1 MYSQN
6 YLMSKNIKI
15 AVGLI
20 YILCLSL
27 ILYGFF
33 IFIDVTRLNDYIY
46 IRDKT
51 QFLIEIRDQNLF
63 LFTTL
68 FFVFSIIW
76 ILLLGF
82 ATPIALI
89 AGFLFGKIYGTL
101 ISVFGFTLGCTLLY
115 IFANQ
120 YFKSL
125 ILKKLSQRISKF
137 KDIFN
142 KNEFLYFMIFRF
154 AGGGGTPF
162 AIQNLLPVIFNM
174 KVKNYFFSTLIGL
187 FPMVF
192 ILCAIG
198 SGIEKIIENNI
209 DPSFLIMIQNK
220 EILFP
225 ILGFFIILIFS
236 FLLRK
241 IYFKK

>member
-1 MYSQN
+1 MT
-6 YLMSKNIKI
+6 KNIKI
-15 AVGLI
+15 TVGLI

-33 IFIDVTRLNDYIY
+33 IFIDVTQLNDYIY

-51 QFLIEIRDQNLF
+51 QFLIEIRDQNL
-63 LFTTL
+63 LMFTTL
-68 FFVFSIIW
+68 FFLFSILW

-82 ATPIALI
+82 ASPISLI
-89 AGFLFGKIYGTL
+89 AGFLFGKFLGTL
-101 ISVFGFTLGCTLLY
+101 ISVFGFTIGCILLY
-115 IFANQ
+115 ILANQ
-120 YFKSL
+120 YFKDL
-125 ILKKLSQRISKF
+125 IFKKLSGKISKF
-137 KDIFN
+137 KDMFN

-154 AGGGGTPF
+154 AGGGGIPF
-162 AIQNLLPVIFNM
+162 AIQNLLPVLFNM

-198 SGIEKIIENNI
+198 EGIEKIIENNV
-209 DPSFLIMIQNK
+209 DPSFYTMIQNK

-225 ILGFFIILIFS
+225 ILGFFTILIIS

>member
-1 MYSQN
+1 MT
-6 YLMSKNIKI
+6 KNIKI
-15 AVGLI
+15 ALGLI

-33 IFIDVTRLNDYIY
+33 IFVDVTQLNNYGY

-51 QFLIEIRDQNLF
+51 QFLIEIRDQNLVW
-63 LFTTL
+63 FTTL
-68 FFVFSIIW
+68 FFLFLILW

-82 ATPIALI
+82 ATPMALV

-101 ISVFGFTLGCTLLY
+101 ISVFGFTIGCTLLY

-125 ILKKLSQRISKF
+125 ILEKLSKRISKF
-137 KDIFN
+137 KEIFN
-142 KNEFLYFMIFRF
+142 KNEFFYFMIFRF

-162 AIQNLLPVIFNM
+162 AIQNLLPVLFNM
-174 KVKNYFFSTLIGL
+174 KIKNYFFSTLIGL

-209 DPSFLIMIQNK
+209 DPSFLTMIQNK
-220 EILFP
+220 EIYFP
-225 ILGFFIILIFS
+225 ILGFFTILFLS

>member
-1 MYSQN
+1 
-6 YLMSKNIKI
+6 MSKNIKI

-20 YILCLSL
+20 YILCLGL

-33 IFIDVTRLNDYIY
+33 TFIDITQLNNYSY

-51 QFLIEIRDQNLF
+51 QFLIAIKDQNQFWFTILFF
-63 LFTTL
+63 LFC
-68 FFVFSIIW
+68 IIW

-82 ATPIALI
+82 ATPISLI
-89 AGFLFGKIYGTL
+89 AGFLFGKLYGTL
-101 ISVFGFTLGCTLLY
+101 ISVFGFTIGCTLLY
-115 IFANQ
+115 FLANQ
-120 YFKSL
+120 YFKNL
-125 ILKKLSQRISKF
+125 IIEKLSNKISKF
-137 KDIFN
+137 KETFN
-142 KNEFLYFMIFRF
+142 KNEFSYFMIFRL

-162 AIQNLLPVIFNM
+162 AIQNLLPVFFNM
-174 KVKNYFFSTLIGL
+174 KLKNYFFSTLIGL

-209 DPSFLIMIQNK
+209 DTNLLAMVQNK

-225 ILGFFIILIFS
+225 LIGFFVIIIIS
-236 FLLRK
+236 FFLRK
-241 IYFKK
+241 VYFKK

>member
-1 MYSQN
+1 
-6 YLMSKNIKI
+6 MSKNIKI

-20 YILCLSL
+20 YILCLVL

-33 IFIDVTRLNDYIY
+33 TFIDITQLNNYSYIV
-46 IRDKT
+46 DKT
-51 QFLIEIRDQNLF
+51 QFLIAIKDQNQFWFTILFF
-63 LFTTL
+63 LFC
-68 FFVFSIIW
+68 IIW

-82 ATPIALI
+82 ATPISLI
-89 AGFLFGKIYGTL
+89 AGFLFGKLYGTL
-101 ISVFGFTLGCTLLY
+101 ISVFGFTIGCTLLY
-115 IFANQ
+115 FLANQ
-120 YFKSL
+120 YFKNL
-125 ILKKLSQRISKF
+125 IIEKLSNKISKF
-137 KDIFN
+137 KETFN

-162 AIQNLLPVIFNM
+162 AIQNLLPVFFNM
-174 KVKNYFFSTLIGL
+174 KLKNYFFSTLIGL

-209 DPSFLIMIQNK
+209 DTSLLAMVQNK

-225 ILGFFIILIFS
+225 LIGFFIIIIISS
-236 FLLRK
+236 FLRK
-241 IYFKK
+241 VYFKK

>member
-1 MYSQN
+1 MT
-6 YLMSKNIKI
+6 KNIKI
-15 AVGLI
+15 ALGLI

-33 IFIDVTRLNDYIY
+33 IFVDVTQLNNYGY

-51 QFLIEIRDQNLF
+51 QFLIEIRDQNLVWFTALFF
-63 LFTTL
+63 LFL
-68 FFVFSIIW
+68 ILW

-82 ATPIALI
+82 ATPMALV

-101 ISVFGFTLGCTLLY
+101 ISVFGFTIGCTLLY

-125 ILKKLSQRISKF
+125 ILEKLSKRISKF
-137 KDIFN
+137 KEIFN
-142 KNEFLYFMIFRF
+142 KNEFFYFMIFRF

-162 AIQNLLPVIFNM
+162 AIQNLLPVLFNM
-174 KVKNYFFSTLIGL
+174 KIKNYFFSTLIGL

-209 DPSFLIMIQNK
+209 DPSFLTMIQNK
-220 EILFP
+220 EIYFP
-225 ILGFFIILIFS
+225 ILGFFTILFLS

>member
-1 MYSQN
+1 MT
-6 YLMSKNIKI
+6 KNTKI
-15 AVGLI
+15 TVGLV
-20 YILCLSL
+20 YILCLGL
-27 ILYGFF
+27 ILYGFV
-33 IFIDVTRLNDYIY
+33 IFVDVTQLNDYTY

-51 QFLIEIRDQNLF
+51 QFLIEIREQNLF
-63 LFTTL
+63 WFSTI
-68 FFVFSIIW
+68 FFLFSIVW

-82 ATPIALI
+82 ATPVALV

-120 YFKSL
+120 YFKSF
-125 ILKKLSQRISKF
+125 ILEKLSKKIFKF
-137 KDIFN
+137 KKIFN
-142 KNEFLYFMIFRF
+142 KNEFFYFMIFRF

-162 AIQNLLPVIFNM
+162 AIQNLLPVLFNM
-174 KVKNYFFSTLIGL
+174 KIKNYFFSTLIGL

-198 SGIEKIIENNI
+198 SGIEKIIENNV
-209 DPSFLIMIQNK
+209 DPSFFTMIQNK

-225 ILGFFIILIFS
+225 ILGFFIILIIS

>member
-1 MYSQN
+1 MT
-6 YLMSKNIKI
+6 KNIKI
-15 AVGLI
+15 AVGLV

-33 IFIDVTRLNDYIY
+33 IFVDVTQLNNYSY
-46 IRDKT
+46 IRDKS
-51 QFLIEIRDQNLF
+51 QFLIEIRDKNLF
-63 LFTTL
+63 WFGFL
-68 FFVFSIIW
+68 FFLFSIIW

-82 ATPIALI
+82 ATPLAIV
-89 AGFLFGKIYGTL
+89 AGFLFGKLYGTI
-101 ISVFGFTLGCTLLY
+101 ISVFGFSLGCTFLY

-120 YFKSL
+120 YFKDL
-125 ILKKLSQRISKF
+125 ILEKLSKRISKF
-137 KDIFN
+137 KETFN
-142 KNEFLYFMIFRF
+142 KNEFFYFMIFRF

-162 AIQNLLPVIFNM
+162 AIQNLLPVLFNM
-174 KVKNYFFSTLIGL
+174 KVKNYFFSTFIGL

-198 SGIEKIIENNI
+198 SGIEKIIEQNI
-209 DPSFLIMIQNK
+209 NPSFLIMIQNR

-225 ILGFFIILIFS
+225 ILGFFAILMFS
-236 FLLRK
+236 FILRK

>member
-1 MYSQN
+1 MT
-6 YLMSKNIKI
+6 KNIKI
-15 AVGLI
+15 AVGII

-33 IFIDVTRLNDYIY
+33 IFIDVTQLNNYSY

-51 QFLIEIRDQNLF
+51 QFLIEIRDKNVF
-63 LFTTL
+63 WFTTI
-68 FFVFSIIW
+68 FFLFSIIW

-82 ATPIALI
+82 ATPIALV

-101 ISVFGFTLGCTLLY
+101 ISVFGFTIGCTILY

-120 YFKSL
+120 YFKDI
-125 ILKKLSQRISKF
+125 ILEKLSKKISKF
-137 KDIFN
+137 KEIFN
-142 KNEFLYFMIFRF
+142 KNEFFYFMIFRF

-162 AIQNLLPVIFNM
+162 AIQNLLPVFFNM
-174 KVKNYFFSTLIGL
+174 KIKNYFFSTLIGL
-187 FPMVF
+187 FPIIF
-192 ILCAIG
+192 ILSAIG
-198 SGIEKIIENNI
+198 SGIEKIIENNVE
-209 DPSFLIMIQNK
+209 PSFLTMIQNK

-225 ILGFFIILIFS
+225 ILGFFAILIFS
-236 FLLRK
+236 FILRK

>member
-1 MYSQN
+1 MT
-6 YLMSKNIKI
+6 KNIKI
-15 AVGLI
+15 AVGLV

-33 IFIDVTRLNDYIY
+33 IFVDVTQLNNYSY

-51 QFLIEIRDQNLF
+51 QFLIEIRDKNLF
-63 LFTTL
+63 WFGSL
-68 FFVFSIIW
+68 FFLFSIIW

-82 ATPIALI
+82 ATPMAIV
-89 AGFLFGKIYGTL
+89 AGFLFGKLYGTI
-101 ISVFGFTLGCTLLY
+101 ISVFGFTLGCTFLY

-120 YFKSL
+120 YFKDL
-125 ILKKLSQRISKF
+125 ILEKLSKRISKF
-137 KDIFN
+137 KETFN
-142 KNEFLYFMIFRF
+142 KNEFFYFMIFRF

-162 AIQNLLPVIFNM
+162 AIQNLLPVLFNM

-198 SGIEKIIENNI
+198 SGIEKIIEENI
-209 DPSFLIMIQNK
+209 DPGFLIMIQNR

-225 ILGFFIILIFS
+225 ILGFFVILMFS
-236 FLLRK
+236 FILRK

>member
-1 MYSQN
+1 MT
-6 YLMSKNIKI
+6 KNIKI
-15 AVGLI
+15 TLGFI

-33 IFIDVTRLNDYIY
+33 IFVDVTQLNNYSY

-51 QFLIEIRDQNLF
+51 QFLIEIRDNNLIWF
-63 LFTTL
+63 SVL
-68 FFVFSIIW
+68 FFLFSIIW

-82 ATPIALI
+82 ATPLALV
-89 AGFLFGKIYGTL
+89 AGFLFGKLYGTL
-101 ISVFGFTLGCTLLY
+101 ISVIGFTIGCTVLY

-120 YFKSL
+120 YFKDF
-125 ILKKLSQRISKF
+125 ILEKLAKKISKF

-142 KNEFLYFMIFRF
+142 KNEFFYFMIFRF

-162 AIQNLLPVIFNM
+162 AIQNLLPVLFNM
-174 KVKNYFFSTLIGL
+174 KIKNYFFSTFIGL

-192 ILCAIG
+192 ILCSIG
-198 SGIEKIIENNI
+198 SGIEKIIEENI
-209 DPSFLIMIQNK
+209 DPSFFTIIQNK
-220 EILFP
+220 EIFFP
-225 ILGFFIILIFS
+225 LIGFFTIVIIS
-236 FLLRK
+236 FILRK

>member
-1 MYSQN
+1 MT
-6 YLMSKNIKI
+6 KNIKI
-15 AVGLI
+15 AVGLV

-33 IFIDVTRLNDYIY
+33 ILVDVTQLNNYSY

-51 QFLIEIRDQNLF
+51 QFLIEIRDKNLF
-63 LFTTL
+63 WFGFL
-68 FFVFSIIW
+68 FFLFSVIW

-82 ATPIALI
+82 ATPLAIV
-89 AGFLFGKIYGTL
+89 AGFLFGKLYGTI

-120 YFKSL
+120 YFKDL
-125 ILKKLSQRISKF
+125 ILEKLSKRISKF
-137 KDIFN
+137 KETFN
-142 KNEFLYFMIFRF
+142 KNEFFYFMIFRF

-162 AIQNLLPVIFNM
+162 AIQNLLPVFFNM
-174 KVKNYFFSTLIGL
+174 KIKNYFFSTLIGL
-187 FPMVF
+187 FPMIF
-192 ILCAIG
+192 ILSAIG
-198 SGIEKIIENNI
+198 SGIEKIIENNVE
-209 DPSFLIMIQNK
+209 PSFLTMIQNK

-225 ILGFFIILIFS
+225 MLGFFAILIFS
-236 FLLRK
+236 FILRK

>member
-1 MYSQN
+1 MT
-6 YLMSKNIKI
+6 KNIKI
-15 AVGLI
+15 AVGLV

-33 IFIDVTRLNDYIY
+33 IFVDVTQLNNYSY

-51 QFLIEIRDQNLF
+51 QFLIEIRDKNIFWFGF
-63 LFTTL
+63 LFFL
-68 FFVFSIIW
+68 FSIIW

-82 ATPIALI
+82 ATPIAVV
-89 AGFLFGKIYGTL
+89 AGFLFGKLYGTI
-101 ISVFGFTLGCTLLY
+101 ISVFGFTLGCTFLY

-120 YFKSL
+120 YFKDL
-125 ILKKLSQRISKF
+125 ILEKLSKRISKF
-137 KDIFN
+137 KETFN
-142 KNEFLYFMIFRF
+142 ENEFFYFMIFRF

-162 AIQNLLPVIFNM
+162 AIQNLLPVFFNM

-198 SGIEKIIENNI
+198 SGIEKIIEENI
-209 DPSFLIMIQNK
+209 NPSFLIMIQNR

-225 ILGFFIILIFS
+225 ILGFFAILMFS
-236 FLLRK
+236 FILRK

>member
-1 MYSQN
+1 
-6 YLMSKNIKI
+6 MSRNIKI

-20 YILCLSL
+20 YILCLGL

-33 IFIDVTRLNDYIY
+33 IFVDVTQLNDYIY

-51 QFLIEIRDQNLF
+51 QFLIEIRDQNLL

-68 FFVFSIIW
+68 FFMFAILW

-82 ATPIALI
+82 ATPFALI

-101 ISVFGFTLGCTLLY
+101 ISVFGFTIGCTLLY
-115 IFANQ
+115 VFANQ
-120 YFKSL
+120 YFKNL
-125 ILKKLSQRISKF
+125 ILKKLSKRISKF

-174 KVKNYFFSTLIGL
+174 KVKNYFFSTFIGL

-209 DPSFLIMIQNK
+209 NPSFVTMIQNK

-225 ILGFFIILIFS
+225 ILGFFAILILS
-236 FLLRK
+236 FILRK

>member
-1 MYSQN
+1 
-6 YLMSKNIKI
+6 MSKNIKI

-33 IFIDVTRLNDYIY
+33 ILVDITQLNNYSY

-51 QFLIEIRDQNLF
+51 QFLIEIRDKNF
-63 LFTTL
+63 FWFGTL
-68 FFVFSIIW
+68 FFLFSIIW

-82 ATPIALI
+82 ATPIALV
-89 AGFLFGKIYGTL
+89 AGFLFGKLYGTV
-101 ISVFGFTLGCTLLY
+101 ISVFGFTIGCTLLY

-120 YFKSL
+120 YFRDL
-125 ILKKLSQRISKF
+125 IFEKLSKRIFKF
-137 KDIFN
+137 KEIFN
-142 KNEFLYFMIFRF
+142 KNEFFYFMIFRF

-162 AIQNLLPVIFNM
+162 AIQNLLPVLFNM

-198 SGIEKIIENNI
+198 SGIEKIIEENI
-209 DPSFLIMIQNK
+209 NPSFLTMIQNK

-225 ILGFFIILIFS
+225 IFGFFVILIFS
-236 FLLRK
+236 FILKK

>member
-1 MYSQN
+1 MT
-6 YLMSKNIKI
+6 KNIKI
-15 AVGLI
+15 AVGLV

-33 IFIDVTRLNDYIY
+33 IFVDVTQLNNYSY
-46 IRDKT
+46 IRDKS
-51 QFLIEIRDQNLF
+51 QFLIEIRDKNLF
-63 LFTTL
+63 WFGFL
-68 FFVFSIIW
+68 FFLFSIIW

-82 ATPIALI
+82 ATPLAIV
-89 AGFLFGKIYGTL
+89 AGFLFGKLYGTI
-101 ISVFGFTLGCTLLY
+101 ISVFGFSLGCTFLY

-120 YFKSL
+120 YFKDL
-125 ILKKLSQRISKF
+125 ILEKLSKRISKF
-137 KDIFN
+137 KETFN
-142 KNEFLYFMIFRF
+142 KNEFFYFMIFRF

-162 AIQNLLPVIFNM
+162 AIQNLLPVLFNM

-198 SGIEKIIENNI
+198 SGIEKIIEQNI
-209 DPSFLIMIQNK
+209 NPSFLIMIQNR

-225 ILGFFIILIFS
+225 ILGFFAILMFS
-236 FLLRK
+236 FILRK

>member
-1 MYSQN
+1 MT
-6 YLMSKNIKI
+6 KNTKI
-15 AVGLI
+15 TVGLVD
-20 YILCLSL
+20 ILCLGL

-33 IFIDVTRLNDYIY
+33 SFVDVTQLNDYTY

-51 QFLIEIRDQNLF
+51 QFLIEIREQNLF
-63 LFTTL
+63 WFSTI
-68 FFVFSIIW
+68 FFLFSIVW

-82 ATPIALI
+82 ATPVALV

-120 YFKSL
+120 YFKSF
-125 ILKKLSQRISKF
+125 ILEKLSKKIFKF
-137 KDIFN
+137 KKIFN
-142 KNEFLYFMIFRF
+142 KNEFFYFMIFRF

-162 AIQNLLPVIFNM
+162 AIQNLLPVLFNM
-174 KVKNYFFSTLIGL
+174 KIKNYFFSTLIGL

-198 SGIEKIIENNI
+198 SGIEKIIENNV
-209 DPSFLIMIQNK
+209 DPSFFTMIQNK

-225 ILGFFIILIFS
+225 ILGFFIILIIS

>member
-1 MYSQN
+1 
-6 YLMSKNIKI
+6 MSKNIKI
-15 AVGLI
+15 AVGFI
-20 YILCLSL
+20 YFLCLSL

-33 IFIDVTRLNDYIY
+33 IFVDVTQLNNYSY

-63 LFTTL
+63 WFTTL
-68 FFVFSIIW
+68 FFIFVVIW

-101 ISVFGFTLGCTLLY
+101 ISVFGFTIGCTILY

-120 YFKSL
+120 YFKNI
-125 ILKKLSQRISKF
+125 ILEKLSTKIFKF
-137 KDIFN
+137 KEIFN
-142 KNEFLYFMIFRF
+142 KNEFFYFMIFRIS
-154 AGGGGTPF
+154 GGAGTPF
-162 AIQNLLPVIFNM
+162 AIQNLLPVFFNM
-174 KVKNYFFSTLIGL
+174 KIKNYFFATLIGL

-192 ILCAIG
+192 IWCAIG
-198 SGIEKIIENNI
+198 SGIEKIIETNI
-209 DPSFLIMIQNK
+209 EPSFLTMIQNK

-225 ILGFFIILIFS
+225 IIGFFAILVIS
-236 FLLRK
+236 FLLKK

>member
-1 MYSQN
+1 MT
-6 YLMSKNIKI
+6 KNIKI
-15 AVGLI
+15 ALGLI

-33 IFIDVTRLNDYIY
+33 IFVDVTQLNNYSY

-51 QFLIEIRDQNLF
+51 QFLIEIRDKNLF
-63 LFTTL
+63 WFGFL
-68 FFVFSIIW
+68 FFLFSIIW

-82 ATPIALI
+82 ATPIAI
-89 AGFLFGKIYGTL
+89 VAGFLFGKVYGTV
-101 ISVFGFTLGCTLLY
+101 ISVFGFTIGCTFLY

-120 YFKSL
+120 YFKDL
-125 ILKKLSQRISKF
+125 ILEKLSKRISKF
-137 KDIFN
+137 KETFN
-142 KNEFLYFMIFRF
+142 KNEFFYFMIFRF

-174 KVKNYFFSTLIGL
+174 KVKNYFFSTFIGL

-198 SGIEKIIENNI
+198 SGIEKIIEENI
-209 DPSFLIMIQNK
+209 NPSFLIMIQNK

-225 ILGFFIILIFS
+225 ILGFFAILIFS
-236 FLLRK
+236 FILRK

>member
-1 MYSQN
+1 MT
-6 YLMSKNIKI
+6 KNIKI
-15 AVGLI
+15 AVGII

-33 IFIDVTRLNDYIY
+33 IFIDVTQLNNYSY

-51 QFLIEIRDQNLF
+51 QFLIEIRDKNVFWFATIFF
-63 LFTTL
+63 L
-68 FFVFSIIW
+68 FSIIW

-82 ATPIALI
+82 ATPIALV

-101 ISVFGFTLGCTLLY
+101 ISVFGFTIGCTILY

-120 YFKSL
+120 YFRDI
-125 ILKKLSQRISKF
+125 ILEKLSKKISKF
-137 KDIFN
+137 KEIFN
-142 KNEFLYFMIFRF
+142 KNEFFYFMIFRL

-162 AIQNLLPVIFNM
+162 AIQNLLPVLFNM
-174 KVKNYFFSTLIGL
+174 KIKNYFFSTLIGL

-192 ILCAIG
+192 ILSAIG
-198 SGIEKIIENNI
+198 SGIEKIIENNVE
-209 DPSFLIMIQNK
+209 PSFITMIQNK

-225 ILGFFIILIFS
+225 ILGFFAILIIS
-236 FLLRK
+236 FILRK